1 MPGAAFAV
9 VVDVL
14 SFTTAVT
21 VAVERGMAVYPYRWR
36 DASAQEYAAAR
47 GAVLAAGRR
56 EGIRDGRPS
65 LSPASL
71 LATTGIDS
79 IVLPSPNGSSIS
91 HALSGSGAT
100 VLAASGKP
108 VLPDLLGEQIFLPAR
123 TGTLQLE
130 MIAGARRQ
138 GVVATRLP
146 GTLEALLRELQA
158 GQPVVVLL
166 NLGLSWYPLWH
177 YAVAIGYDLPR
188 SEMLL
193 RSGTTERAVLPM
205 NTFEHTWVRAG
216 SWAFVA
222 LPPDRWPATAEEAAV
237 VEAAVGF
244 ERAAPPAQAVIAYRS
259 ALQRWG
265 GSLSLQMGL
274 GNALYAAGDKA
285 GAAQAFEAATTRH
298 PDSAPAWMNLASTRA
313 ELGQRDAA
321 VAAARQAAHVA
332 DANSVSYTHLTL
344 PTSDLV

>member
-1 MPGAAFAV
+1 MTLRAAMRRALLLCAALLLGGCAVQTEALRRSLPADMAPRVELAGTPFFAQT
-9 VVDVL
+9 DYHC
-14 SFTTAVT
+14 
-21 VAVERGMAVYPYRWR
+21 GP
-36 DASAQEYAAAR
+36 AA
-47 GAVLAAGRR
+47 L
-56 EGIRDGRPS
+56 
-65 LSPASL
+65 
-71 LATTGIDS
+71 
-79 IVLPSPNGSSIS
+79 
-91 HALSGSGAT
+91 AT

-332 DANSVSYTHLTL
+332 DANWAAQARALLERLIPGTGAPVR
-344 PTSDLV
+344 P

>member
-1 MPGAAFAV
+1 MSPAV
-9 VVDVL
+9 VVL
-14 SFTTAVT
+14 LLTLLLGGCAVQT
-21 VAVERGMAVYPYRWR
+21 EALRRSLPADMAPRVELAGTPFF
-36 DASAQEYAAAR
+36 AQTDYHCGPAA
-47 GAVLAAGRR
+47 L
-56 EGIRDGRPS
+56 
-65 LSPASL
+65 
-71 LATTGIDS
+71 
-79 IVLPSPNGSSIS
+79 
-91 HALSGSGAT
+91 AT

-332 DANSVSYTHLTL
+332 DANWAAQARALLERLMPGTGAPVQ
-344 PTSDLV
+344 P

>member
-1 MPGAAFAV
+1 MQTEALRRSLPADMAPRVELAGTPFFAQTDYHCGPAA
-9 VVDVL
+9 L
-14 SFTTAVT
+14 
-21 VAVERGMAVYPYRWR
+21 
-36 DASAQEYAAAR
+36 
-47 GAVLAAGRR
+47 
-56 EGIRDGRPS
+56 
-65 LSPASL
+65 
-71 LATTGIDS
+71 
-79 IVLPSPNGSSIS
+79 
-91 HALSGSGAT
+91 AT

-146 GTLEALLRELQA
+146 GTLEALLRLQA

-205 NTFEHTWVRAG
+205 NTFEHAWVRAG
-216 SWAFVA
+216 RTWAFVA

-265 GSLSLQMGL
+265 SSLSLQMGL

-298 PDSAPAWMNLASTRA
+298 PDSAPAWDEPLASTRA

-321 VAAARQAAHVA
+321 VAAARQAALLA
-332 DANSVSYTHLTL
+332 T
-344 PTSDLV
+344 PTGLRRRGRCWSG